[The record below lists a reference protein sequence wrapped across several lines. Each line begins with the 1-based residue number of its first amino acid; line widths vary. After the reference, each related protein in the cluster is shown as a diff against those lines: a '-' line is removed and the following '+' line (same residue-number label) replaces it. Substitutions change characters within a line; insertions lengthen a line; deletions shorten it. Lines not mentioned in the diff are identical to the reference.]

1 MSVSIWK
8 HKFLYETDLFICK
21 LYFVSNIYSLVS
33 KSIVKFL
40 SLQFIIIE
48 FPSLIR
54 KLNTKVLNIC
64 LISFVFQTISIHV
77 FVSLFSSSKILFSEV
92 SEQYS
97 TAVQCLICLSL
108 LFGHF
113 RRSNSV
119 GECWNYRW
127 LGCDHSHPSLCSALF

>member
-119 GECWNYRW
+119 GKC
-127 LGCDHSHPSLCSALF
+127 